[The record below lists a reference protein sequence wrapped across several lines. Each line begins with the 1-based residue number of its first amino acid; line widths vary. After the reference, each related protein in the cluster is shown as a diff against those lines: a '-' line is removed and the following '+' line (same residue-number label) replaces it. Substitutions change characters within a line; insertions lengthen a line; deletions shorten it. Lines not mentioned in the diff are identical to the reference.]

1 MVIRSEIVSIGDEL
15 LKGQRVNTNASFIA
29 SALSDIGIPVVRVVA
44 CGDAEEE
51 IMSALRESLERA
63 DIVLVTG
70 GLGPTRD
77 DRTLKAAAGLLQRDL
92 KLSPAAFDALQEWFV
107 SRGRK
112 MPEAMRDQA
121 RIIEGSLLVPNTTGT
136 AAGMIA
142 DAGERFMNHTLV
154 LMPGVPSEMK
164 AMMNQTVIP
173 YFAASSKMVIR
184 HTPVRTL
191 GIGETLLA
199 ELVVEVED
207 HMPEGTTL
215 AYLPHTAG
223 VDLMVSTI
231 GSSVEAVERDN
242 RGVVDALLAR
252 TGRYVYATEDVT
264 IEETVGRLLAQRG
277 MTIAVAESCTGG
289 LLASRLTD
297 IAGSSRY
304 FLEGVVVYSN
314 KAKEHFLGV
323 KFETLQLYGA
333 VSPEVAAEMAEGCLF
348 VSGADIAVSTT
359 GIAGP
364 SNESEDKP
372 VGMLCL
378 GVARK
383 EPGGEVSVS
392 TRTLFYHGTREQNK
406 LRFSQAAL
414 CEVWESLQDR

>member
-1 MVIRSEIVSIGDEL
+1 MRAEIISIGDEL

-29 SALSDIGIPVVRVVA
+29 SALSGIGIPVVRVVT
-44 CGDAEEE
+44 CGDAEDE
-51 IMSALRESLERA
+51 IKTVFQESLERA

-77 DRTLKAAAGLLQRDL
+77 DRTLKAASELLQREL
-92 KLSPAAFDALQEWFV
+92 VLSKDACDALEAWYRR
-107 SRGRK
+107 RGRE
-112 MPEAMRDQA
+112 MPDAMREQA
-121 RIIEGSLLVPNTTGT
+121 MIIEGSMLVPNTTGT

-142 DAGERFMNHTLV
+142 NAGERFLNHSLV

-164 AMMNQTVIP
+164 AMMNLTVLP
-173 YFAASSKMVIR
+173 YFADKSNTVIR
-184 HTPVRTL
+184 HTPIRTL
-191 GIGETLLA
+191 GVGETFLA

-207 HMPEGTTL
+207 NMPEGTTL
-215 AYLPHTAG
+215 AYLPHTSG
-223 VDLMVSTI
+223 VDLMVTTI
-231 GSSVEAVERDN
+231 GCSAEAVDRDN
-242 RGVVDALLAR
+242 RGVVDAILAR
-252 TGRYVYATEDVT
+252 TGRFVFATRDVT
-264 IEETVGRLLAQRG
+264 IEETVGKILAQRG

-304 FLEGVVVYSN
+304 LLQGVVVYSN
-314 KAKEHFLGV
+314 KAKEQLLGV
-323 KFETLQLYGA
+323 KLETLQMYGA
-333 VSPEVAAEMAEGCLF
+333 VSPEVAAEMAEGSLAI
-348 VSGADIAVSTT
+348 SGADIAVSTT

-364 SNESEDKP
+364 SGESEDKP

-383 EPGGEVSVS
+383 EPGGEISIS
-392 TRTLFYHGTREQNK
+392 TRTLYHHGTREQNK

-414 CEVWESLQDR
+414 CEVWESLQAR